1 MCIVSNS
8 ISLYSVI
15 VAAVV
20 AAAADAVCLLSMHL
34 DTINYLSN

>member
-20 AAAADAVCLLSMHL
+20 AAADAVCLLSMHL

>member
-20 AAAADAVCLLSMHL
+20 AAADAAADAVCLLSMHL
-34 DTINYLSN
+34 DLSN

>member
-15 VAAVV
+15 VAA
-20 AAAADAVCLLSMHL
+20 ADAAADAVCLLSMHL